1 MRIKNRIRII
11 LISLAMLLLMPTVA
25 LAALPPTAEI
35 QWENTKA
42 VGCNIFVSGT
52 SGSIGASITGYTGT
66 IVRATVE
73 FYMIKNGV
81 RTTLYMAS
89 TPSNHTLPVAV
100 FAYDFTPESGAT
112 YYLNLNGVVSRN
124 GVDEKISRSDI
135 ETIP

>member
-1 MRIKNRIRII
+1 MRIENRFRII

-42 VGCNIFVSGT
+42 VACNIFVSGT
-52 SGSIGASITGYTGT
+52 SGSISASITGYTGAT
-66 IVRATVE
+66 VRATVE

-89 TPSNHTLPVAV
+89 TPSNNPIPLAAFTCN
-100 FAYDFTPESGAT
+100 FTPESGAT
-112 YYLNLNGVVSRN
+112 YYLYLNGVVSRN
-124 GVDEKISRSDI
+124 GINEEISRSDI

>member
-1 MRIKNRIRII
+1 MRIKNRIRVI

-35 QWENTKA
+35 QWVNTKA

-52 SGSIGASITGYTGT
+52 SGSISATITGYTGT

-81 RTTLYMAS
+81 RTDLYSAS
-89 TPSNHTLPVAV
+89 TPSNHALPIAA
-100 FAYDFTPESGAT
+100 FSCNFTPESGAT
-112 YYLNLNGVVSRN
+112 YYLYLNGVVSRN
-124 GVDEKISRSDI
+124 GIDEEISRSDI